1 MDNKKYVLV
10 NDVGTT
16 MLKAVVLDEFTN
28 IVSEASEE
36 ISQIYPKPGWCE
48 QDPNEIWNK
57 SLDASRKAL
66 QKVGVENIAAMGL
79 VTQRGT
85 TVLWDQKTGKP
96 IYNAITW
103 QDVRSAGFCQKINS
117 KVTIKLF
124 HGLGK
129 TTEKI
134 CRLIKPLRK
143 RSGVKT
149 LIQLSHFDFSPIQ
162 AGARINW
169 LINNVQE
176 AKEILQKGDLLFG
189 TVDTW
194 LLWKYTQGQVYATD
208 YSNASSTGIFDPFA
222 LGWSKFI
229 MNSFDVPK
237 ELKLPE
243 IKQTSDAFGQT
254 TAFGAPINIT
264 SVVADQQAALFG
276 EACFSFG
283 DIKCTNGT
291 GTFIDINTGDT
302 PIASGHGLT
311 PLIAWKLNDKVTY
324 MLEGFVQTTG
334 SLVQWLKDIE
344 LIKSPEESEV
354 LAKSVEDT
362 AGVYCVPALTGLGA
376 PYWDP
381 NARGTVIGLTRKARK
396 EHIVRAALES
406 IGYSCNDI
414 IEVMKKDT
422 GSAISSI
429 KIDGGASKNDF
440 IAQFLADITNM
451 KIERPKALEMTAI
464 GAGCLAGL
472 AVGYWKSTEDLLKNR
487 KTDKVFV
494 PKMEKATR
502 EALCSQWKRAIER
515 SYNWATDESVV
526 EP

>member
-1 MDNKKYVLV
+1 
-10 NDVGTT
+10 
-16 MLKAVVLDEFTN
+16 
-28 IVSEASEE
+28 
-36 ISQIYPKPGWCE
+36 
-48 QDPNEIWNK
+48 
-57 SLDASRKAL
+57 
-66 QKVGVENIAAMGL
+66 
-79 VTQRGT
+79 
-85 TVLWDQKTGKP
+85 
-96 IYNAITW
+96 
-103 QDVRSAGFCQKINS
+103 
-117 KVTIKLF
+117 
-124 HGLGK
+124 
-129 TTEKI
+129 
-134 CRLIKPLRK
+134 
-143 RSGVKT
+143 
-149 LIQLSHFDFSPIQ
+149 
-162 AGARINW
+162 
-169 LINNVQE
+169 
-176 AKEILQKGDLLFG
+176 LLFG

-222 LGWSKFI
+222 LNWSNFI
-229 MNSFDVPK
+229 MNSFKVPK
-237 ELKLPE
+237 ELKFPE
-243 IKQTSDAFGQT
+243 IKQTSDVFGK
-254 TAFGAPINIT
+254 TAVFGPPVNIT

-276 EACFSFG
+276 DACFSFG

-302 PIASGHGLT
+302 PIPSSHGLS
-311 PLIAWKLNDKVTY
+311 PLIAWKLKDKVTY

-344 LIKSPEESEV
+344 LISSPEESEN

-362 AGVYCVPALTGLGA
+362 AGVYVVPALTGLGA

-381 NARGTVIGLTRKARK
+381 YARGTVIGLTRKARK

-429 KIDGGASKNDF
+429 KIDGGASRNNF
-440 IAQFLADITNM
+440 IAQFLADITNI
-451 KIERPKALEMTAI
+451 KIERPKTLEMTAI

-487 KTDKVFV
+487 KIDKVFV
-494 PKMEKATR
+494 PKMENATR
-502 EALCSQWKRAIER
+502 EALCSQWKRAVER
-515 SYNWATDESVV
+515 SHNWATEERII